1 MFIPRLLLVLVSLS
15 YDIAESTE
23 YKRVCYYTN
32 WSQYRLG
39 NGKFLPSDID
49 PYLCTHIIYAFG
61 KLNGNLVQKLEYND
75 YELYSQLNDLK
86 RQNPSLKT
94 LLALGGWTAGSVVYS
109 QMVSTQGSRAEFISS
124 AIQYLRKYN
133 FDGLDIDWEYPANR
147 GGQPQDKVNFGL
159 LVKELKEAFDA
170 ESQTSGLVCL
180 LLTAAVAAGKYT
192 VDTAYDIPTMAQY
205 MDFIN
210 IMSYDLH
217 GSWQSTT
224 GHNSPLFP
232 KSNEYGDQ
240 RYLNID
246 YVAKYWNSSGTPKE
260 KLIIGLA
267 TYGRTFTLSGSQT
280 GIGAAANGPGIKGQ
294 YTRETG
300 FMSYYE
306 ICTLQESGKGRTVY
320 DSEQMVPYYTDG
332 SLWVGFDD
340 EVSLAIK
347 IEWLVSEGYGGAMVW
362 ALPLDDFRQ
371 TCSKSSRKYPLL
383 NTIKDGLIIA
393 ENGGTLT
400 TPALPTGMF
409 SEVPTTSG
417 PTKQGESSSTTQ
429 EGSGSTTHGG
439 TSSGFS
445 CSDKIRGIYPD
456 PDDCSKFYNCEG
468 GVAFHMNCPTNL
480 LYNSNR
486 KYCDYPTN
494 VVCMVPPDVSTKATS
509 TFPPSLSS
517 VSSVVTSSSST
528 STISSDSTT
537 LSSLSSTSS
546 IQNSASS
553 SSFAPSSSILS
564 TQSSTVT
571 STSKSLSSSQNPTSS
586 SMIPGTSTAT
596 MDISP
601 TAFCVSKSLGFYPV
615 PTDCSKYYRCYPGG
629 AVQGSCQQG
638 LYWNTNINIC
648 DWPRNVDCSRQTVT
662 SAKSTMSTTQGPSS
676 TSTLKSSTR
685 TTTTKPATSIIMS
698 SITTTTLTSTTQ
710 SISVPLTSVNTPV
723 TTSSTSTITTPKS
736 TSTSESSSIVP
747 TQTTMH
753 TSATSQPLVTTTS
766 SKTVPS
772 NFCAG
777 KASGNYPHPGDCSKY
792 ISCVGNTKYIQNCP
806 QSLWWNTGDGY
817 CDWKHNVD
825 CDE

>member
-1 MFIPRLLLVLVSLS
+1 M
-15 YDIAESTE
+15 
-23 YKRVCYYTN
+23 
-32 WSQYRLG
+32 
-39 NGKFLPSDID
+39 
-49 PYLCTHIIYAFG
+49 
-61 KLNGNLVQKLEYND
+61 VQRLEYND

-109 QMVSTQGSRAEFISS
+109 QMVTTQDSRAEFISS
-124 AIQYLRKYN
+124 AIQYLRKYD
-133 FDGLDIDWEYPANR
+133 FDGLDIDWEYPSNR
-147 GGQPQDKVNFGL
+147 GGKPEDKVNFGL

-246 YVAKYWNSSGTPKE
+246 YVAKYWNSSGAPKE

-280 GIGAAANGPGIKGQ
+280 GIGAAASGPGIKGQ
-294 YTRETG
+294 YTRESG

-306 ICTLQESGKGRTVY
+306 ICALQESGKGRTVY

-332 SLWVGFDD
+332 SLWAGFDD

-371 TCSKSSRKYPLL
+371 TCSKSNRKYPLL

-400 TPALPTGMF
+400 TPALPTEM
-409 SEVPTTSG
+409 SSAVPTTSG
-417 PTKQGESSSTTQ
+417 PTTQVGSNSTTQ
-429 EGSGSTTHGG
+429 EGSGSTTQGG
-439 TSSGFS
+439 TSSGFP
-445 CSDKIRGIYPD
+445 CTDKISGIYAD
-456 PDDCSKFYNCEG
+456 PADCSKFYNCEG

-486 KYCDYPTN
+486 KYCDYPSN
-494 VVCMVPPDVSTKATS
+494 VVCIMQTDASTKSTS
-509 TFPPSLSS
+509 TFPPSSSS
-517 VSSVVTSSSST
+517 VSPIGTSRSFT

-537 LSSLSSTSS
+537 SSSFSSTSS
-546 IQNSASS
+546 IQKSHSTN
-553 SSFAPSSSILS
+553 SFAPSSSILS
-564 TQSSTVT
+564 T
-571 STSKSLSSSQNPTSS
+571 SKSPSSSQNPMSS
-586 SMIPGTSTAT
+586 SMMPGTSTT
-596 MDISP
+596 PTIDLSP
-601 TAFCVSKSLGFYPV
+601 TAFCASKSLGFYPV

-648 DWPRNVDCSRQTVT
+648 DWSRNVDCSRQTVT
-662 SAKSTMSTTQGPSS
+662 SAKSTMSTTQEPSSTSTLTSSSRTTSTKPATSIIMSSITTAALTSATQSISIPVTSAKSTMSTTQEPSS
-676 TSTLKSSTR
+676 TSTLKSSSR
-685 TTTTKPATSIIMS
+685 TTSTKPATSIIMS
-698 SITTTTLTSTTQ
+698 SITTTALTSATQ
-710 SISVPLTSVNTPV
+710 SISIPLTSVSTPV

-736 TSTSESSSIVP
+736 TSTSKSSSIVP
-747 TQTTMH
+747 TQTTIH

-766 SKTVPS
+766 PKTVPLD
-772 NFCAG
+772 FCVG
-777 KASGNYPHPGDCSKY
+777 KALGNYPHPEDCSKY
-792 ISCVGNTKYIQNCP
+792 ISCVGITKYIRNCP
-806 QSLWWNTGDGY
+806 PPLWWNTETGN
-817 CDWKHNVD
+817 CDWKKNVI

>member
-1 MFIPRLLLVLVSLS
+1 MIIPRLVLVLVSLS
-15 YDIAESTE
+15 YYIAESTE

-49 PYLCTHIIYAFG
+49 PYLCTHIIYAFC
-61 KLNGNLVQKLEYND
+61 KLEGNMVQKVEYND

-109 QMVSTQGSRAEFISS
+109 QMASTQDSRAEFISS

-133 FDGLDIDWEYPANR
+133 FDGLDIDWEYPSNR
-147 GGQPQDKVNFGL
+147 GGKPEDKVNFGL

-217 GSWQSTT
+217 GSWQFTT

-240 RYLNID
+240 KYLNID
-246 YVAKYWNSSGTPKE
+246 YAAKYWNSSGVPKE

-267 TYGRTFTLSGSQT
+267 TYGRTFTLAGSQT
-280 GIGAAANGPGIKGQ
+280 GIGAAASGPGIKGQ
-294 YTRETG
+294 YTGESG

-306 ICTLQESGKGRTVY
+306 ICALQDSGKGRTVY

-340 EVSLAIK
+340 ELSLQIK

-362 ALPLDDFRQ
+362 ALSFDDFRQ
-371 TCSKSSRKYPLL
+371 TCSKGNRKYPLL

-400 TPALPTGMF
+400 TPALPTGMP
-409 SEVPTTSG
+409 SAVPKTSG
-417 PTKQGESSSTTQ
+417 PTRQGGSSSTTQ
-429 EGSGSTTHGG
+429 GGSGSTTQGG
-439 TSSGFS
+439 TSSGFP
-445 CSDKIRGIYPD
+445 CTDKISGIYAD
-456 PDDCSKFYNCEG
+456 PADCSKFYDCKG

-486 KYCDYPTN
+486 KYCDYPSN
-494 VVCMVPPDVSTKATS
+494 VVCIIQTDTSTKAT
-509 TFPPSLSS
+509 FPPSSSS
-517 VSSVVTSSSST
+517 VSPIGTSSSFT
-528 STISSDSTT
+528 LTISSDSTT
-537 LSSLSSTSS
+537 SSSFASTSS
-546 IQNSASS
+546 IQKSPST

-564 TQSSTVT
+564 T
-571 STSKSLSSSQNPTSS
+571 SKSPSSSQNSMSS
-586 SMIPGTSTAT
+586 SMMPGTSTT
-596 MDISP
+596 PTIDLSP
-601 TAFCVSKSLGFYPV
+601 AFCASKSLGFYPV
-615 PTDCSKYYRCYPGG
+615 PADCSKYYRCYPGG
-629 AVQGSCQQG
+629 AVQGSCQEG
-638 LYWNTNINIC
+638 LYWNTNTNIC

-662 SAKSTMSTTQGPSS
+662 SAKSTMSKTQEPSS

-685 TTTTKPATSIIMS
+685 TTSTKPATSIIMS
-698 SITTTTLTSTTQ
+698 SITTAALNSATQ
-710 SISVPLTSVNTPV
+710 SISLPVTSVNTPV
-723 TTSSTSTITTPKS
+723 TTSSTSTITTAKS
-736 TSTSESSSIVP
+736 TSTSKSSSIVP
-747 TQTTMH
+747 TQTTIH

-766 SKTVPS
+766 PKTVALD
-772 NFCAG
+772 FCVG
-777 KASGNYPHPGDCSKY
+777 KALGNYPHPQDCSKY
-792 ISCVGNTKYIQNCP
+792 ISCVGIITKYIRNCP
-806 QSLWWNTGDGY
+806 PALWWNTEAGN
-817 CDWKHNVD
+817 CDWKENVD
-825 CDE
+825 CDQ

>member
-1 MFIPRLLLVLVSLS
+1 
-15 YDIAESTE
+15 
-23 YKRVCYYTN
+23 
-32 WSQYRLG
+32 
-39 NGKFLPSDID
+39 
-49 PYLCTHIIYAFG
+49 
-61 KLNGNLVQKLEYND
+61 
-75 YELYSQLNDLK
+75 
-86 RQNPSLKT
+86 
-94 LLALGGWTAGSVVYS
+94 
-109 QMVSTQGSRAEFISS
+109 MVSTQDSRAEFISS

-159 LVKELKEAFDA
+159 LVKEIKEAFDA

-232 KSNEYGDQ
+232 KSDEYGDQ

-246 YVAKYWNSSGTPKE
+246 YVAKYWNSSGVPKE

-280 GIGAAANGPGIKGQ
+280 GIGAAASGPGIKGQ
-294 YTRETG
+294 YTREAG
-300 FMSYYE
+300 VMSYYE
-306 ICTLQESGKGRTVY
+306 ICALQESGKGQTVY

-371 TCSKSSRKYPLL
+371 TCSKSNRKFPLL
-383 NTIKDGLIIA
+383 NTIKDRLIIA

-409 SEVPTTSG
+409 TAVSTTSG
-417 PTKQGESSSTTQ
+417 PTKQGGSSSTTQ
-429 EGSGSTTHGG
+429 RGSGSTTQGG
-439 TSSGFS
+439 TGSGFQ
-445 CSDKIRGIYPD
+445 CSDKISGLYAD
-456 PDDCSKFYNCEG
+456 PEDCSKFYNCER

-486 KYCDYPTN
+486 KYCDYPSN
-494 VVCMVPPDVSTKATS
+494 VVCIIQTDTSTEAIS
-509 TFPPSLSS
+509 TFPPTSSS
-517 VSSVVTSSSST
+517 VSPIVTSSFYT

-537 LSSLSSTSS
+537 SSSFPSTSS
-546 IQNSASS
+546 IQKSPSTSS
-553 SSFAPSSSILS
+553 LAPSPSISS

-571 STSKSLSSSQNPTSS
+571 STSISQTSSQDTMSS
-586 SMIPGTSTAT
+586 SMTPGTSTT
-596 MDISP
+596 PTVDLSP
-601 TAFCVSKSLGFYPV
+601 TAFCASKSIGYYPV
-615 PTDCSKYYRCYPGG
+615 PADCSKYYRCYPGG

-662 SAKSTMSTTQGPSS
+662 SAKSTMSTTQEPSS
-676 TSTLKSSTR
+676 TSTINSSTI
-685 TTTTKPATSIIMS
+685 TTTTKPPTSIIMS
-698 SITTTTLTSTTQ
+698 SITSLDLTSTTQ
-710 SISVPLTSVNTPV
+710 TVSVSRTSVSTPV
-723 TTSSTSTITTPKS
+723 TTSSISTITTPKS
-736 TSTSESSSIVP
+736 TTESPSIFP
-747 TQTTMH
+747 TQTTIRH
-753 TSATSQPLVTTTS
+753 TSTTSQPLVTTTS
-766 SKTVPS
+766 HQTVPLD
-772 NFCAG
+772 FCVR
-777 KASGNYPHPGDCSKY
+777 KALGNYPHPQDCLKY
-792 ISCVGNTKYIQNCP
+792 ITCVGTTKYIRSCP
-806 QSLWWNTGDGY
+806 PPLWWNTETGN
-817 CDWKHNVD
+817 CDWKKNVD